1 MRWCAVFSDD
11 ELELL
16 EELTQ
21 VFHDNRAEASW
32 EFNLCESILAKIDEH
47 LNGKD

>member
-1 MRWCAVFSDD
+1 VFSDD

-16 EELTQ
+16 EDLTQ
-21 VFHDNRAEASW
+21 VFQDHRAEASW
-32 EFNLCESILAKIDEH
+32 EMVLCESILRKIDEH